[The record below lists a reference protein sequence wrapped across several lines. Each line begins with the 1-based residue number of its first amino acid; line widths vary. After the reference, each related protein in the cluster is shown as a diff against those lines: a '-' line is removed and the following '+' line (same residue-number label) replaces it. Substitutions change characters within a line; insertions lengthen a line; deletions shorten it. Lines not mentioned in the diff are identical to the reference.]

1 MSRWTMPVTLGVLAA
16 GVTLLATSQASGASA
31 AAPTMLPPTGG
42 DPTPRRVVDLSTLP
56 GGVDEWTGSAFV
68 RRATGLSDRDREALI
83 MEFVERGAV
92 PPSLLQLR
100 PVTLRHGTRSITAFV
115 MPDVFAVGTDA
126 DRFRPA
132 LTAATAQRAMD
143 ALGLMLPTEKVVRA
157 TYDQAEAKIPMRG
170 FGAPRDSF
178 ARHVESNAAIAARIA
193 TAGAAPTAFVAGHS
207 KDYVIGGPRRRNP
220 DHVAIYGAWDAQGT
234 RIQMSSGR
242 AHALGYRDY
251 SQRAR
256 GMAPWV
262 LADGVRR
269 NVADVILDPQWSAVL
284 HDDNE
289 GRVTDASQLRYP
301 T

>member
-1 MSRWTMPVTLGVLAA
+1 MSRWTMPITLGVLAA
-16 GVTLLATSQASGASA
+16 GVTLLATSQASGA
-31 AAPTMLPPTGG
+31 AAPSATTPLPGS
-42 DPTPRRVVDLSTLP
+42 DPAPRGFADLSSLP
-56 GGVDEWTGSAFV
+56 GGVDEWTGSAFI
-68 RRATGLSDRDREALI
+68 RRATGLSDRDREALVL
-83 MEFVERGAV
+83 EFVTRGAV

-100 PVTLRHGTRSITAFV
+100 PVTLRSGTRSLTAFV
-115 MPDVFAVGTDA
+115 MPDVLAVGTDA

-132 LTAATAQRAMD
+132 LTVGAAQRALD

-157 TYDQAEAKIPMRG
+157 TYDQAEAKIPMRA

-207 KDYVIGGPRRRNP
+207 KDYVIGGPRRRHP
-220 DHVAIYGAWDAQGT
+220 DHIAIYGAWDAQGT

-242 AHALGYRDY
+242 AHDLGYRDY

-262 LADGVRR
+262 IADGTRR
-269 NVADVILDPQWSAVL
+269 EVADVILDPQWSAVL

-289 GRVTDASQLRYP
+289 GRVTNASQLRYP

>member
-1 MSRWTMPVTLGVLAA
+1 MSRWTMPITLGVLAA
-16 GVTLLATSQASGASA
+16 GVTLVASSQATGTA
-31 AAPTMLPPTGG
+31 ATAPPGG
-42 DPTPRRVVDLSTLP
+42 DPSRGGFADIPSLP
-56 GGVDEWTGSAFV
+56 GGADEWTGSAFV
-68 RRATGLSDRDREALI
+68 RRVTGLDARNREEII
-83 MEFVERGAV
+83 MEFVTRGAV
-92 PPSLLQLR
+92 PPSLLRLR
-100 PVTLRHGTRSITAFV
+100 PVTLRSGTRTLTAFV

-132 LTAATAQRAMD
+132 MSASTAQRVMD

-178 ARHVESNAAIAARIA
+178 ARHVESNTAIEARIA
-193 TAGAAPTAFVAGHS
+193 TAGASPTAFVAGHS

-220 DHVAIYGAWDAQGT
+220 DHIAIYGGWDAQGT
-234 RIQMSSGR
+234 RIQGSSGR
-242 AHALGYRDY
+242 AHDLGYRDY

-262 LADGVRR
+262 LADGTRR
-269 NVADVILDPQWSAVL
+269 EVADVILDPQWSALL
-284 HDDNE
+284 HDDDE
-289 GRVTDASQLRYP
+289 GRVTNVAQLRYP

>member
-1 MSRWTMPVTLGVLAA
+1 MSRWTMPITLGVLAA
-16 GVTLLATSQASGASA
+16 GVTLLATSQASGA
-31 AAPTMLPPTGG
+31 AAPSATTPLPGS
-42 DPTPRRVVDLSTLP
+42 DPAPRGFADLSSLP
-56 GGVDEWTGSAFV
+56 GGVDEWTGSAFI
-68 RRATGLSDRDREALI
+68 RRATGLSDRDREALVL
-83 MEFVERGAV
+83 EFVTRGAV

-100 PVTLRHGTRSITAFV
+100 PVTLRSGTRSLTAFV
-115 MPDVFAVGTDA
+115 MPDVLAGGTDA

-132 LTAATAQRAMD
+132 LTVGAAQRALD

-157 TYDQAEAKIPMRG
+157 TYDQAEAKIPMRA

-220 DHVAIYGAWDAQGT
+220 DHIAIYGAWDAQGT

-242 AHALGYRDY
+242 AHDLGYRDY

-262 LADGVRR
+262 IADGTRR
-269 NVADVILDPQWSAVL
+269 EVADVILDPQWSAVL

-289 GRVTDASQLRYP
+289 GRVTNASQLRYP

>member
-1 MSRWTMPVTLGVLAA
+1 MSRWTMPITLGVLAA
-16 GVTLLATSQASGASA
+16 GVTLLATSQASGA
-31 AAPTMLPPTGG
+31 AAPAATTPLPGS
-42 DPTPRRVVDLSTLP
+42 DPAPRGFADLSSLP
-56 GGVDEWTGSAFV
+56 GGVDEWTGSAFI
-68 RRATGLSDRDREALI
+68 RRATGLSDRDREALVL
-83 MEFVERGAV
+83 EFVTRGAV

-100 PVTLRHGTRSITAFV
+100 PVTLRSGTRSLTAFV
-115 MPDVFAVGTDA
+115 MPDVLAVGTDA

-132 LTAATAQRAMD
+132 LTVGAAQRALD

-157 TYDQAEAKIPMRG
+157 TYDQAEAKIPMRA

-207 KDYVIGGPRRRNP
+207 KDYVIGGPRRRHP
-220 DHVAIYGAWDAQGT
+220 DHIAIYGAWDAQGT
-234 RIQMSSGR
+234 RIQMSSGG

-262 LADGVRR
+262 IADGTRR
-269 NVADVILDPQWSAVL
+269 EVADVILDPQWSAVL

-289 GRVTDASQLRYP
+289 GRVTNASQLRYP

>member
-1 MSRWTMPVTLGVLAA
+1 MSRWTMPITLGVLAA
-16 GVTLLATSQASGASA
+16 GVTLLATSQASGA
-31 AAPTMLPPTGG
+31 AAPSATTPLPGS
-42 DPTPRRVVDLSTLP
+42 DPAPRGFADLSSLP
-56 GGVDEWTGSAFV
+56 GGVDEWTGSAFI

-83 MEFVERGAV
+83 MEFVTRGAV

-100 PVTLRHGTRSITAFV
+100 PVTLRSGTRSLTAFV
-115 MPDVFAVGTDA
+115 MPDVLAVGTDA

-132 LTAATAQRAMD
+132 LTVGAAQRALD

-157 TYDQAEAKIPMRG
+157 TYDQAEAKIPMRA

-207 KDYVIGGPRRRNP
+207 KDYVIGGPRRRHP
-220 DHVAIYGAWDAQGT
+220 DHIAIYGAWDAQGT
-234 RIQMSSGR
+234 RIQMSSGG

-262 LADGVRR
+262 IADGTRR
-269 NVADVILDPQWSAVL
+269 EVADVILDPQWSAVL

-289 GRVTDASQLRYP
+289 GRVTNASQLRYP

>member
-1 MSRWTMPVTLGVLAA
+1 MSRWTMPITLGVLAA
-16 GVTLLATSQASGASA
+16 GVTLLATSQASGA
-31 AAPTMLPPTGG
+31 AAPSATTPLPGS
-42 DPTPRRVVDLSTLP
+42 DPAPRGFADLSSLP
-56 GGVDEWTGSAFV
+56 GGVDEWTGSAFI
-68 RRATGLSDRDREALI
+68 RRATGLSDRDREALVL
-83 MEFVERGAV
+83 EFVTRGAV

-100 PVTLRHGTRSITAFV
+100 PVTLRSGTRSLTAFV
-115 MPDVFAVGTDA
+115 MPDVLAVGTDA

-132 LTAATAQRAMD
+132 LTVGAAQRALD

-157 TYDQAEAKIPMRG
+157 TYDQAEAKIPMRA

-220 DHVAIYGAWDAQGT
+220 DHIAIYGAWDAQGT

-242 AHALGYRDY
+242 AHDLGYRDY

-262 LADGVRR
+262 IADGTRR
-269 NVADVILDPQWSAVL
+269 EVADVILDPQWSAVL

-289 GRVTDASQLRYP
+289 GRVTNASQLRYP

>member
-1 MSRWTMPVTLGVLAA
+1 MSRWTMPITLGVLAA
-16 GVTLLATSQASGASA
+16 GVTLLATSQASGA
-31 AAPTMLPPTGG
+31 AAPSAPPPPGS
-42 DPTPRRVVDLSTLP
+42 DPAPRGFADLSVLP
-56 GGVDEWTGSAFV
+56 GGADEWTGSAFV
-68 RRATGLSDRDREALI
+68 RRATGLSHSDREALL
-83 MEFVERGAV
+83 MEFVTRGAV

-100 PVTLRHGTRSITAFV
+100 PVTLRRGTRTLTAFV
-115 MPDVFAVGTDA
+115 MPDVFAVGTDE

-132 LTAATAQRAMD
+132 LTVATAQRAMD

-157 TYDQAEAKIPMRG
+157 TYDQAEAKIPMRA
-170 FGAPRDSF
+170 FGAPRDTF
-178 ARHVESNAAIAARIA
+178 ARHVESNAAIDARIA
-193 TAGAAPTAFVAGHS
+193 TAGAARTAFVAGHS

-220 DHVAIYGAWDAQGT
+220 DHIAIYGAWDAQGT

-242 AHALGYRDY
+242 AHDLGYRDY

-269 NVADVILDPQWSAVL
+269 EVADVILDPQWSAVL
-284 HDDNE
+284 HDDDE
-289 GRVTDASQLRYP
+289 GRVTNVSQLRYP